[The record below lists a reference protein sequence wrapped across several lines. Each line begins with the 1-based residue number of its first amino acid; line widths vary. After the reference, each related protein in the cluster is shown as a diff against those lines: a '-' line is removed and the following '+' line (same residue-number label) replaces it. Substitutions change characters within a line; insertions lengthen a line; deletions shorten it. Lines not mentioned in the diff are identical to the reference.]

1 MKRLI
6 LSGFISLAIFSGLS
20 FSYYLYLINDT
31 KIKLLSSH
39 YPVFNKEKNDY
50 VLSPV
55 KPHHWVKY
63 NQISYEAKW
72 AIVVS
77 EDWAFFDHEGIDIRQ
92 LKIVLEESL
101 EEGEFTRGAST
112 ITQQVIKNVVL
123 SPERTISRK
132 LKEILLTKELEKAL
146 SKEKILE
153 IYLNIVELG
162 KDIYGIYEAS
172 YYYFNKHPRNLN
184 AREGAFLAMLLP
196 SPIKYSVSFKEKKLT
211 EFASEQI
218 DSILVKLRQA
228 KILTEEQRQSE
239 LKKRFF
245 WEMNSDTQVESSGY
259 DAFLEDSL

>member
-6 LSGFISLAIFSGLS
+6 LSGFISLAILSGLGI
-20 FSYYLYLINDT
+20 SYYFYLKNDA

-39 YPVFNKEKNDY
+39 YPVFDKEKNDY

-55 KPHHWVKY
+55 KPHHWVRQD
-63 NQISYEAKW
+63 QISYEAKW

-77 EDWAFFDHEGIDIRQ
+77 EDWAFFEHEGVDLRQ

-101 EEGEFTRGAST
+101 QEGEFTRGAST
-112 ITQQVIKNVVL
+112 ITQQVIKNVIL
-123 SPERTISRK
+123 SPERTLTRK
-132 LKEILLTKELEKAL
+132 LKEILLTRELENTL

-196 SPIKYSVSFKEKKLT
+196 SPIKYSVSFKEKRLT
-211 EFASEQI
+211 DFASEQI
-218 DSILVKLRQA
+218 DSILIKLRQA
-228 KILTEEQRQSE
+228 KVLTEQQRQAE

-245 WEMNSDTQVESSGY
+245 WEMNADTQFESSGY
-259 DAFLEDSL
+259 DAYLKENF

>member
-6 LSGFISLAIFSGLS
+6 LSGFISLVILSGLG

-77 EDWAFFDHEGIDIRQ
+77 EDWAFFDHEGIDLRQ

-132 LKEILLTKELEKAL
+132 LKEILLTRELEKVL

-211 EFASEQI
+211 DFASEQI

-228 KILTEEQRQSE
+228 KILTEQQRQAE
-239 LKKRFF
+239 LNKSFF
-245 WEMNSDTQVESSGY
+245 WEMNTDTQVESSGY
-259 DAFLEDSL
+259 DSYLEENY

>member
-6 LSGFISLAIFSGLS
+6 LSSFISLAILLGLS
-20 FSYYLYLINDT
+20 FSYYLHLINDT

-39 YPVFNKEKNDY
+39 YPVFSKEKNDY

-55 KPHHWVKY
+55 KPHHWAKY

-123 SPERTISRK
+123 SSERTVSRK
-132 LKEILLTKELEKAL
+132 LKEIMLTRELEKVL

-172 YYYFNKHPRNLN
+172 FYYFNKHPRNLN

-211 EFASEQI
+211 DFASEQI

-228 KILTEEQRQSE
+228 KILTEKERQAA

-245 WEMNSDTQVESSGY
+245 WEMDTDTQVESSGY